1 MVSLLFYRFRLWL
14 VGFAVLVL
22 PVRASR
28 LAVGPLSRDTSIVSN
43 FGLLR
48 NRVYEKIFT
57 PFLLGFSGVFWI
69 AGEKK
74 RPEGNHPHRARG
86 FPRNQNRTERIR
98 CDHKELYQMA
108 GRARNIVRASSCRPC
123 IRPSCSCRRCS
134 FPSCR
139 SRRRSFRPSAS
150 RRFRPSPTSR
160 TGP

>member
-28 LAVGPLSRDTSIVSN
+28 LAVGPLSRDTSIVPN

-48 NRVYEKIFT
+48 NRVCEKIFT

-69 AGEKK
+69 AGEKTPGGEPPPPGARVSPQPK
-74 RPEGNHPHRARG
+74 PHGANPVRSQG
-86 FPRNQNRTERIR
+86 
-98 CDHKELYQMA
+98 LYQMA

-123 IRPSCSCRRCS
+123 IRPSCRSRLCS

>member
-1 MVSLLFYRFRLWL
+1 MVHSCSAVSGFGWL
-14 VGFAVLVL
+14 VLRFWFCPFERPGWLSALSHVTPVLYQISDYCAIGYMKKFSPRFYWVF
-22 PVRASR
+22 R
-28 LAVGPLSRDTSIVSN
+28 
-43 FGLLR
+43 
-48 NRVYEKIFT
+48 
-57 PFLLGFSGVFWI
+57 GFSGSR
-69 AGEKK
+69 AKK

-139 SRRRSFRPSAS
+139 SRRCSFRPSAS

-160 TGP
+160 AGP